1 MVPTA
6 RVISIGALSSH
17 PLWHEP
23 AAVRTGHATTTLVA
37 GKDMM
42 LIVDPS
48 LPPAMLEARLSE
60 RSPVRSP
67 QVTHVFLTSATDEHM
82 RGLAAFPR
90 ATWMALET
98 EIAAARANTHE
109 DLGLAL
115 EHPEDGGV
123 EPLEDRLALL
133 ERLRPAE
140 DCITQGVDLFPLAG
154 VTPGSCGILVSQPTR
169 TILLAGDAVATRE
182 HLADAK
188 VLPHCWNRELAQ
200 DSFAEAIE
208 IADVIVP
215 GRDNILLNP
224 TRAR

>member
-1 MVPTA
+1 
-6 RVISIGALSSH
+6 
-17 PLWHEP
+17 
-23 AAVRTGHATTTLVA
+23 
-37 GKDMM
+37 
-42 LIVDPS
+42 
-48 LPPAMLEARLSE
+48 
-60 RSPVRSP
+60 
-67 QVTHVFLTSATDEHM
+67 
-82 RGLAAFPR
+82 
-90 ATWMALET
+90 MALET

-182 HLADAK
+182 HLAGAM
-188 VLPHCWNRELAQ
+188 VLPHCWDRESAQ
-200 DSFAEAIE
+200 NSLAEAIE